1 MENKGI
7 VSKEKKVRRLFL
19 MLEKTKKSNKVS
31 IVKNVD
37 KVEKNDELMKKLSRK
52 DLNSD
57 ERDFAFKDLTNS
69 QLDSLCH
76 AVTQQEL
83 VTHY

>member
-52 DLNSD
+52 DLIVMN
-57 ERDFAFKDLTNS
+57 EILRLKT
-69 QLDSLCH
+69 
-76 AVTQQEL
+76 
-83 VTHY
+83 